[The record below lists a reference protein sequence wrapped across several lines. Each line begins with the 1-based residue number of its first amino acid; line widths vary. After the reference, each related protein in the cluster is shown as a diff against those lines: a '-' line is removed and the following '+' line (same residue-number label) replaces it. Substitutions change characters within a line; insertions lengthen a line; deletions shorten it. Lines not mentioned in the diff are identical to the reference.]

1 MDHRFNNAVLSF
13 HSYPDDAE
21 AWNAGVLKLLK
32 DKEYRIVIATMT
44 GGSFQRETQ
53 IQDDLSEFLIIKN
66 K

>member
-1 MDHRFNNAVLSF
+1 MAHRFNNAVLSI

-32 DKEYRIVIATMT
+32 DKEYRIILATMT
-44 GGSFQRETQ
+44 GRSFQSETQ
-53 IQDDLSEFLIIKN
+53 IQNDLSECLIIKN